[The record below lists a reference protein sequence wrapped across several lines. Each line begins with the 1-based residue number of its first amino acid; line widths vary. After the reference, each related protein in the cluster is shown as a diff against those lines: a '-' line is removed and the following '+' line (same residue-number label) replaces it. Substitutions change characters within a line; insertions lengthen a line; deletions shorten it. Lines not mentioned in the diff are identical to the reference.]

1 MAKGGIHKG
10 IVLYMKE
17 KLDIALLQCDLHWES
32 VAKNLTQIEEYL
44 DEISNSDI
52 ILLPEMFST
61 GFSVKSTH
69 LAESMDGET
78 VCWMKSIA
86 QKKSSVLC
94 GSLMIKDADHV
105 YNRLLW
111 VEPNG
116 RTHHYDKRHLFSL
129 IDEDKYFT
137 AGNKRLV
144 IDYKGWR
151 ICPLICYDLRFPV
164 FSRNDVHYDLCFY
177 LANWPNKRIIA
188 WDTLLR
194 ARAIENQAYIIGVNR
209 VGVDGYKANYSGHSQ
224 VLDANGGLIAIA
236 PENEIGLVQC
246 SLSKEH
252 LQAYRDRLPFLEDQ
266 DRFDLKA

>member
-1 MAKGGIHKG
+1 
-10 IVLYMKE
+10 MKE
-17 KLDIALLQCDLHWES
+17 KLDIVLLQCDLHWES

-44 DEISNSDI
+44 DEVSNSDI

-69 LAESMDGET
+69 LAEAMDGAT

-86 QKKSSVLC
+86 QKKASVLC
-94 GSLMIKDADHV
+94 GSLMIKEAGHV
-105 YNRLLW
+105 YNRILW

-116 RTHHYDKRHLFSL
+116 TIEYYDKRHLFSL
-129 IDEDKYFT
+129 IEEDRCFT
-137 AGNKRLV
+137 SGKKRLI

-164 FSRNDVHYDLCFY
+164 FSRNDVDYDLCFY
-177 LANWPNKRIIA
+177 LANWPNQRIAA
-188 WDTLLR
+188 WDTLLK

-209 VGVDGYKANYSGHSQ
+209 VGFDGYNAEYSGHSQ
-224 VLDANGGLIAIA
+224 VLDPNGDLIALA
-236 PENEIGLVQC
+236 PDNEIGLVEC
-246 SLSKEH
+246 NLSKEH

-266 DRFDLKA
+266 DKFDLKA